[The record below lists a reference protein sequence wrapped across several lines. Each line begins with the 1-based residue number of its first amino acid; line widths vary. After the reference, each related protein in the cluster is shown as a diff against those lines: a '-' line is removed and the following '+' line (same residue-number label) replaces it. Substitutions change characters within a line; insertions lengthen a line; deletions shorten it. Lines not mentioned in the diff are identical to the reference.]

1 MQFKVGDA
9 VVHPAYGVGR
19 IVEIEEKRTPEKG
32 KQLYCKLI
40 WPERTAWVPIESQAT
55 LRLRSVTAKSDL
67 DKYRKL
73 LKSAPMPLPQKHY
86 QRHLELANRLRQGS
100 FQIICEVVRD
110 LTAWGERKPL
120 GPTDMATLQKTQDKL
135 YQEWAAAAGISIEE
149 AIKEV
154 GSLLQANSQAPMR
167 VI

>member
-1 MQFKVGDA
+1 MQFKVGDS
-9 VVHPAYGVGR
+9 VVHPAYGVGH
-19 IVEIEEKRTPEKG
+19 IVEIEEKRTLEKG
-32 KQLYCKLI
+32 RQVYCKLI
-40 WPERTAWVPIESQAT
+40 WPERTAWIPIESQAT

-67 DKYRKL
+67 DKYRRL

-120 GPTDMATLQKTQDKL
+120 GPTDKATLQKTQDKL
-135 YQEWAAAAGISIEE
+135 YQEWAAAAGITVEE

-154 GSLLQANSQAPMR
+154 GSLLQANSQASMR